1 MGHSDKAFRQ
11 GVTARYVGSP
21 SVDLWSSRL
30 NSNYEDKLGLDTSA
44 STPLKRKRLTPE
56 EITRY
61 CEENDLDARS
71 KGVRDKAGKW
81 IQKTYRDDQIAKAQ
95 NGSSPKRSSRG
106 QLTYHIPSH
115 VHCPCRSD
123 LLKKYFRNKPPAR
136 STAALVRWQ
145 ATHLPSKTSQLTLR
159 SSRTAKIC
167 VILLMILP
175 LWNVQWKKPG
185 SRIYTAAPRSKKNF
199 CQWHLLILS
208 RNSRPTM
215 LSETRPY
222 FKPNSCQRRQSVTH
236 MVVTARMKSHCSRS
250 RALTLSSGA
259 ASSRPTLRVSEAIRL
274 SVRLF
279 PTRRLRI

>member
-1 MGHSDKAFRQ
+1 MVKLLLIVALRLGNVSGSTIDEVLDQARLRRDKTILWTHPERPIHCAYAPVGISVQVDKPAQPHQAGHTLAALSRMAGVLTKLRSHDIRRGAARDLSHLGPISGLPTKQTSLLMGHSDKAFRQ

-106 QLTYHIPSH
+106 QLTYHIPL
-115 VHCPCRSD
+115 PCS
-123 LLKKYFRNKPPAR
+123 
-136 STAALVRWQ
+136 
-145 ATHLPSKTSQLTLR
+145 
-159 SSRTAKIC
+159 
-167 VILLMILP
+167 
-175 LWNVQWKKPG
+175 
-185 SRIYTAAPRSKKNF
+185 
-199 CQWHLLILS
+199 LS
-208 RNSRPTM
+208 
-215 LSETRPY
+215 L
-222 FKPNSCQRRQSVTH
+222 QV
-236 MVVTARMKSHCSRS
+236 
-250 RALTLSSGA
+250 
-259 ASSRPTLRVSEAIRL
+259 
-274 SVRLF
+274 
-279 PTRRLRI
+279 